1 MEEFKSE
8 KEKMIAGALYFASD
22 PELVADRK
30 KAREQMALINQ
41 QPDTYIRR
49 QLIEE
54 TFGKVGV
61 GTYIEPMIQFDYGY
75 NISVGK
81 NFYANFNNVFLDVCP
96 IEIGDNCMFG
106 PNVQLYTAEHPLQAA
121 KRNSG
126 MESGKRIIIG
136 NNVWIGGGAIVLPG
150 VTLGDNVVVAAG
162 AVVTKS
168 FPENCV
174 IAGNPARIIK
184 ELTEDDAPTTS
195 LEQQRAKINQ
205 IDKELVRLLE
215 QRMDVVAEI
224 AAVKKK
230 AGHAV
235 FDSEREQ
242 QLLETILN
250 HVENAEYE
258 ETLSETFQGI
268 MDASKRFQEK
278 HLGE

>member
-1 MEEFKSE
+1 
-8 KEKMIAGALYFASD
+8 
-22 PELVADRK
+22 
-30 KAREQMALINQ
+30 
-41 QPDTYIRR
+41 
-49 QLIEE
+49 
-54 TFGKVGV
+54 
-61 GTYIEPMIQFDYGY
+61 
-75 NISVGK
+75 
-81 NFYANFNNVFLDVCP
+81 
-96 IEIGDNCMFG
+96 MFG

-150 VTLGDNVVVAAG
+150 VTLGDNVVVVAAG

-224 AAVKKK
+224 AAVKRKQ
-230 AGHAV
+230 V
-235 FDSEREQ
+235 MRF
-242 QLLETILN
+242 LILK
-250 HVENAEYE
+250 ENNKY
-258 ETLSETFQGI
+258 
-268 MDASKRFQEK
+268 
-278 HLGE
+278 